1 MLEIEL
7 KILEIDP
14 QEIEGKFLRLGAKKE
29 GTVLVVDKSFDF
41 SNRFLHK
48 KRQLLRLRALGD
60 KFFLT
65 HKKKTQENKIFKII
79 EETETEIGDIKTM
92 EIILKKLGLNIVKCR
107 EKKRT
112 SFVLGKARCEIDE
125 YPKIPPYLEIEGP
138 KKEILSIVKKLGFSL
153 KDTTKKSASKVLE
166 KYNVNNKFLKF

>member
-7 KILEIDP
+7 KILEINP
-14 QEIEGKFLRLGAKKE
+14 QEIEAKLLCLGAKKE

-79 EETETEIGDIKTM
+79 EETETKIGDIKVM
-92 EIILKKLGLNIVKCR
+92 ENILKKLGMRVVKCR
-107 EKKRT
+107 EKRRT
-112 SFVLGKARCEIDE
+112 SFVLGKARCEIDQ
-125 YPKIPPYLEIEGP
+125 YPLIPPYLEIEGS
-138 KKEILSIVKKLGFSL
+138 KKDIISILKKLGYSL
-153 KDTTKKSASKVLE
+153 KDTTTKSASKVLK
-166 KYNVNNKFLKF
+166 KYNVDSKFLKF